1 MSFWNGNEW
10 VGEAPAAKPASR
22 AKRIAAAALEASLIT
37 ALTFGLIAGTTFA
50 AKGSHGSGGGSTTGG
65 GTIAL
70 ASPLVYDANANTLP
84 NYGDVVTFNV
94 STTATTTPY
103 VNLQCFQNGASVYN
117 SWNGYFVGALNA
129 TWNFGLA
136 SGAWQGGAA
145 TCTAW
150 LDMYAKNGSWTKLAS
165 ASFNVG
171 A

>member
-1 MSFWNGNEW
+1 VSTISRSQRL
-10 VGEAPAAKPASR
+10 ALPAALF
-22 AKRIAAAALEASLIT
+22 AALLLLVPA
-37 ALTFGLIAGTTFA
+37 AFA
-50 AKGSHGSGGGSTTGG
+50 AKGGGKPGGGGGGGGGG
-65 GTIAL
+65 GTISL
-70 ASPLVYDANANTLP
+70 APLVVDNNGNGLP
-84 NYGDVVTFNV
+84 NYADVVVFNV
-94 STTATTTPY
+94 STTATSIPY
-103 VNLQCFQNGASVYN
+103 VNLQCFQNGALVYN

-165 ASFNVG
+165 TSFNVG

>member
-1 MSFWNGNEW
+1 MTMRIGSVLNHTVQAVAEGALIALLV
-10 VGEAPAAKPASR
+10 VGLA
-22 AKRIAAAALEASLIT
+22 
-37 ALTFGLIAGTTFA
+37 AGTTFA
-50 AKGSHGSGGGSTTGG
+50 AKGGGHNSGGSTSGGGSIT
-65 GTIAL
+65 L
-70 ASPLVYDANANTLP
+70 APLVVDNNGDGLP

-94 STTATTTPY
+94 STTATSTPY

-150 LDMYAKNGSWTKLAS
+150 LDTYAKNGSWTKLAS